1 MKILKRIPICLLIC
15 LISLFVAEPV
25 LAFPPLPS
33 SFYGKVKVDG
43 ENVPDGTV
51 VEAWI
56 NGKVY
61 TEAKTQTYQGDSV
74 YAMDVTGDDASTND
88 IEGGIEGDQIEFKVA
103 GQTAGQTG
111 EWHSGTNT
119 NLDLSIDS
127 AAGRASPTATA
138 VKATQAQPQPPP
150 VDEVAAKSVR
160 LDTNTNQPLT
170 TIVIVAAIA
179 IVSVALWFVFIRRPK
194 VKP

>member
-1 MKILKRIPICLLIC
+1 
-15 LISLFVAEPV
+15 
-25 LAFPPLPS
+25 
-33 SFYGKVKVDG
+33 
-43 ENVPDGTV
+43 
-51 VEAWI
+51 
-56 NGKVY
+56 
-61 TEAKTQTYQGDSV
+61 
-74 YAMDVTGDDASTND
+74 MDVTGDDAATND
-88 IEGGIEGDQIEFKVA
+88 VEGGIEGDQIEFKVA
-103 GQTAGQTG
+103 GQTVGQTG
-111 EWHSGTNT
+111 VWHSGTNT

-127 AAGRASPTATA
+127 AVGQVSPTATP

-150 VDEVAAKSVR
+150 VDEAAAESDR